1 MPLARVYEEHEVSH
15 EVRRIFGE
23 VRANFDLP
31 FVPTLFQVLAGA
43 PDYLKPMWADL
54 HQVAR
59 SREFHSASR
68 ALEEF
73 AGSQAIFGG
82 WRFSDQHKALSG
94 QKFSEDDEEV
104 LAGVASIFGKAIP
117 QMALFCRLMQVGYSG
132 GQPGRVGSAKHAY
145 ALSRWFSLHIPR
157 ERDAGLRAWLIYS
170 DIKKTLGSRH
180 VFSVFRVLSLY
191 PGYLASLWVETKKL
205 LEDAAFQQSSDEIA
219 RRSRALLSGLPVR
232 DHRKLA
238 RSLSPH
244 QWREIEETV
253 DSFTRMLPQCVL
265 FSAVWQRSFRAFG
278 MGLRRGVA

>member
-1 MPLARVYEEHEVSH
+1 MPLARVYEENEVGL

-23 VRANFDLP
+23 ARANFDLP
-31 FVPTLFQVLAGA
+31 FVPTVFKVLAGV

-59 SREFHSASR
+59 SREFHSAAR

-73 AGSQAIFGG
+73 SSSQAIFGG
-82 WRFSDQHKALSG
+82 WRLSDQHKALSG
-94 QKFSEDDEEV
+94 QKFSVDDEEV

-132 GQPGRVGSAKHAY
+132 GQSGRVGSAKQAY
-145 ALSRWFSLHIPR
+145 ALSRWFSLHVPP

-170 DIKKTLGSRH
+170 DIRKTLRSRH
-180 VFSVFRVLSLY
+180 VFSVFRVLSPY

-205 LEDAAFQQSSDEIA
+205 LEDPAFHRSADEIA

-232 DHRKLA
+232 DHRKIA
-238 RSLSPH
+238 RSLSPL

-253 DSFTRMLPQCVL
+253 DSFTRLLPQFVL
-265 FSAVWQRSFRAFG
+265 FSALWQRSFRTYG
-278 MGLRRGVA
+278 VGIRRGVA